1 MLCQRK
7 FRSIPSHLLTF
18 DGVASILNITKT
30 EAYEEEKKMKSKTT
44 CFLLALALVFI
55 AAGCAGESKFERN
68 ASAVLNGLYNC
79 PNADFLE
86 NVPQSKA
93 FQASEKA
100 EAFYTLYIDG
110 DYLEDFLSRHGLQ
123 THLLCEEANV
133 TAKIKECK
141 LEEKGDTIWYTAE
154 VVCETQDTTKTVTLT
169 GQMQKNSENKINFFA
184 PDSLIDFYEA
194 IGIETSD

>member
-1 MLCQRK
+1 MPIFLRRSRSPK
-7 FRSIPSHLLTF
+7 PFRLL
-18 DGVASILNITKT
+18 K
-30 EAYEEEKKMKSKTT
+30 
-44 CFLLALALVFI
+44 
-55 AAGCAGESKFERN
+55 
-68 ASAVLNGLYNC
+68 
-79 PNADFLE
+79 
-86 NVPQSKA
+86 
-93 FQASEKA
+93 KA
-100 EAFYTLYIDG
+100 EAFYTPYIDG

-154 VVCETQDTTKTVTLT
+154 VACETQDTTKTVTLT